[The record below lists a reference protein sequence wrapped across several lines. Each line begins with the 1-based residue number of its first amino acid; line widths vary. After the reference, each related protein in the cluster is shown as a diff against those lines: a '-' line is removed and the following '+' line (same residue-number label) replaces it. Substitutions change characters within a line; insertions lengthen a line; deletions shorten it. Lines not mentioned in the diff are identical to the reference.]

1 LRLRVLARYGVGLD
15 NVDVDYA
22 ISRGI
27 AVVNAPTASSQ
38 SVAELTIGLIIVALR
53 SLHLHI
59 DSVKRGVWSKGLY
72 KGRELYGK
80 KLGVIG
86 FGRIGS
92 RVARFATAMGARVL
106 AYDVRDVREAVES
119 VGGELV
125 DLEELLVE
133 SDIVTLHVPLTPLTY
148 RMMNEGRLRLLKD
161 GAILVN
167 TSRGPVVDYE
177 ALLKH
182 IERLGA
188 VALDV
193 LDEEPPRSPIL
204 RRLIEHPKVIVTP
217 HIGAETIEAMERV
230 GEELLAGILE
240 VLGVETPNPRARSAT

>member
-1 LRLRVLARYGVGLD
+1 
-15 NVDVDYA
+15 
-22 ISRGI
+22 
-27 AVVNAPTASSQ
+27 
-38 SVAELTIGLIIVALR
+38 
-53 SLHLHI
+53 
-59 DSVKRGVWSKGLY
+59 
-72 KGRELYGK
+72 
-80 KLGVIG
+80 
-86 FGRIGS
+86 
-92 RVARFATAMGARVL
+92 
-106 AYDVRDVREAVES
+106 
-119 VGGELV
+119 
-125 DLEELLVE
+125 
-133 SDIVTLHVPLTPLTY
+133 
-148 RMMNEGRLRLLKD
+148 MMDECRLRLLKD

-240 VLGVETPNPRARSAT
+240 VIGVETPNPRARSAT